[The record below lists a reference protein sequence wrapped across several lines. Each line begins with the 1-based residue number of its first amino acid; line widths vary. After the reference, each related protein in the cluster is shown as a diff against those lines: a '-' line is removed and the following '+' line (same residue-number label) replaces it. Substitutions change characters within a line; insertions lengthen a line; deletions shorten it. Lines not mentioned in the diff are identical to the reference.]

1 VKGLGFFLWHGT
13 VRYGVAERS
22 NAKRIAYSILR
33 IALTV
38 PTRPYFDNIYEY
50 KNKYKMKNLD
60 PALEMKI
67 QDIKDLIY
75 RCLR

>member
-1 VKGLGFFLWHGT
+1 
-13 VRYGVAERS
+13 
-22 NAKRIAYSILR
+22 
-33 IALTV
+33 
-38 PTRPYFDNIYEY
+38 
-50 KNKYKMKNLD
+50 MKNLD